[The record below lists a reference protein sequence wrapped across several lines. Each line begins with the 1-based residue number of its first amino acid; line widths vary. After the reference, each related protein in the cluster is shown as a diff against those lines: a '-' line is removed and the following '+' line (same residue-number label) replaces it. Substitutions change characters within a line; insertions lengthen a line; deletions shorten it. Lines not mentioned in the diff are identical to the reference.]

1 MGLMDILF
9 GPWERF
15 GMRGG
20 FIILIIVAIVGA
32 IFATWMVVIGAQLGA
47 AISFIL
53 DLTLTYGVLF
63 MFLYI
68 MWYRRPK

>member
-9 GPWERF
+9 GPYERF

-20 FIILIIVAIVGA
+20 WVLLILVAIVGSV
-32 IFATWMVVIGAQLGA
+32 FAVWMVSIGTELLSAV
-47 AISFIL
+47 SFIL
-53 DLTLTYGVLF
+53 DLTLTYGVLV